1 MPIADP
7 NSCMSHPTHQN
18 SFQPVV
24 SPSNAECIKSKL
36 RDKNNGNNSPLYEP
50 TEGSK
55 QQTQMYQ
62 FIQLVNK
69 HYPTLQI
76 NSYSQLHQW
85 SIENRA
91 DFWAL
96 VWSFCEIIH
105 STPYSVVVD
114 ETVPIQKVPK
124 WFVGSR
130 LNFAQNLLHVQSD
143 RPALLFHGEH
153 FEQYG
158 FDTQSL
164 SFNELR
170 AQVAKCAH
178 ALRATSG
185 IRDGD
190 VVAAYAPNCIEVVVY
205 ALAAASIGAI
215 FTATSPDFGVT
226 GVLERFEQTRPK
238 VLLSCNAVFYN
249 GKIHSHWE
257 KLGQV
262 VDGLK
267 GSLKTV
273 VLISYLPPSMVGEE
287 SGSTFASDVPLI
299 NWNDY
304 IDNECT
310 KLHFEQLPFDHPLYV
325 MYSSGTTGRP
335 KCLVHSAGG
344 TLIQH
349 KKEHL
354 LHADLRPG
362 EVIFQY
368 TTIGWMMW
376 QWLISALAVGAT
388 VLLYDGS
395 PLQPTADRLWSL
407 ADRLGVSVFGTSA
420 RYLQALQETGL
431 TIAPERMPL
440 TQLRMIL
447 STGSPLASDMFHWVY
462 QNIKQHDMILGSMS
476 GGTDIVS
483 LFVGM
488 NPMLPV
494 YAGEIQC
501 KCLGM
506 AVEALTSEQE
516 TGISDCQSVNGE
528 LVCTKA
534 FPSMPVFFWNDPEG
548 TKYQNSYFAQHEGLW
563 FHGDFI
569 QTNPNTG
576 GIVILGRSDGTLN
589 PGGVRFGSAEI
600 YNVLLQFSQNVED
613 CLVVGQRK
621 STETDERV
629 LLFIKM
635 KPGKSLEDDK
645 LLDRIKET
653 IRTQL
658 SPRHVPSMVM
668 QCPDIPYTLNGKKVE
683 LAVKRIACGLPSVHN
698 SSSLSNPQS
707 LAWFESVFQ
716 QS

>member
-1 MPIADP
+1 
-7 NSCMSHPTHQN
+7 
-18 SFQPVV
+18 
-24 SPSNAECIKSKL
+24 
-36 RDKNNGNNSPLYEP
+36 
-50 TEGSK
+50 
-55 QQTQMYQ
+55 
-62 FIQLVNK
+62 
-69 HYPTLQI
+69 
-76 NSYSQLHQW
+76 
-85 SIENRA
+85 
-91 DFWAL
+91 
-96 VWSFCEIIH
+96 
-105 STPYSVVVD
+105 
-114 ETVPIQKVPK
+114 
-124 WFVGSR
+124 
-130 LNFAQNLLHVQSD
+130 
-143 RPALLFHGEH
+143 
-153 FEQYG
+153 
-158 FDTQSL
+158 
-164 SFNELR
+164 
-170 AQVAKCAH
+170 
-178 ALRATSG
+178 
-185 IRDGD
+185 
-190 VVAAYAPNCIEVVVY
+190 
-205 ALAAASIGAI
+205 
-215 FTATSPDFGVT
+215 
-226 GVLERFEQTRPK
+226 
-238 VLLSCNAVFYN
+238 
-249 GKIHSHWE
+249 
-257 KLGQV
+257 
-262 VDGLK
+262 
-267 GSLKTV
+267 
-273 VLISYLPPSMVGEE
+273 MV
-287 SGSTFASDVPLI
+287 
-299 NWNDY
+299 
-304 IDNECT
+304 
-310 KLHFEQLPFDHPLYV
+310 
-325 MYSSGTTGRP
+325 
-335 KCLVHSAGG
+335 

-407 ADRLGVSVFGTSA
+407 ADRLQSLSLWYQCKIFAGIA
-420 RYLQALQETGL
+420 RDWV

-516 TGISDCQSVNGE
+516 TGISNVNLLMVSLFVPKHFHQCQF
-528 LVCTKA
+528 L
-534 FPSMPVFFWNDPEG
+534 FWNDPEG
-548 TKYQNSYFAQHEGLW
+548 TKYSNSYFTQHEGLW

-600 YNVLLQFSQNVED
+600 YNVMLQFSRMSRIV
-613 CLVVGQRK
+613 LVVGQRK

-635 KPGKSLEDDK
+635 KPGKSLEDVK

-668 QCPDIPYTLNGKKVE
+668 QCPDIHTL
-683 LAVKRIACGLPSVHN
+683 
-698 SSSLSNPQS
+698 
-707 LAWFESVFQ
+707 
-716 QS
+716 